1 MARHIGK
8 WRQAGLGSM
17 LARGGGGGGGG
28 QTNKAATCEARAES
42 GEGSRDDQTDI
53 ENLASRFSVIHPS
66 ECE

>member
-17 LARGGGGGGGG
+17 LAGG
-28 QTNKAATCEARAES
+28 QADACEARAES